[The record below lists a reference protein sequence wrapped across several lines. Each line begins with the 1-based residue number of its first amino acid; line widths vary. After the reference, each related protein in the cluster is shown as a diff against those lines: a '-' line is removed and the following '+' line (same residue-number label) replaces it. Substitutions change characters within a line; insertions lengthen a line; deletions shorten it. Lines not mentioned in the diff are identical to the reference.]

1 MDEELYKKIPIS
13 NLILF
18 GVFSVKKDK
27 CTFEELVKECFRHFP
42 KAFSFNTISKW
53 PDSRK
58 LDRPLRFLRKKKL
71 ISGDPTTYFFL
82 TKSGKKI
89 AEEVSK
95 TFRQE
100 KLKI

>member
-1 MDEELYKKIPIS
+1 MDEELYKKVPIS

-18 GVFSVKKDK
+18 GVLSVKKEK
-27 CTFEELVKECFRHFP
+27 CTFEELVKECFNHFP
-42 KAFSFNTISKW
+42 GIFSFTTISKW

-71 ISGDPTTYFFL
+71 ISGDPKTYFSL

-89 AEEVSK
+89 AEDMSK